1 MHSGAG
7 MNEPDEDSPWYG
19 IAAIGG
25 GEYTVNGAGS
35 GRYPVSAHCASDV

>member
-1 MHSGAG
+1 

-25 GEYTVNGAGS
+25 WVAVGLVLLIVASTIIMG
-35 GRYPVSAHCASDV
+35 GR